1 MLSGVRG
8 SPSDR
13 CERDRRNEDRKVIE
27 KAKGILMKKARLDEQ
42 DAFRRLQKLA
52 SERNTKLVE
61 IARTIVT
68 AEEALKI

>member
-1 MLSGVRG
+1 
-8 SPSDR
+8 
-13 CERDRRNEDRKVIE
+13 VIE
-27 KAKGILMKKARLDEQ
+27 RAKGILMKKARLDEQ
-42 DAFRRLQKLA
+42 DAFRRLQRLA